1 MSHLAQQRQKEKQ
14 QQRDAAKAAAVFQ
27 QSQFSYATTGE
38 INVQPKNIGVLKVSK
53 LMSNPISF
61 EGRVTATQDETESA
75 PATESAPE
83 NEQRFAAQTVHSF
96 NFQIMIDR
104 FGQHPPTLLVEEWEN
119 RTRYQVPRN
128 RTFSE

>member
-1 MSHLAQQRQKEKQ
+1 M
-14 QQRDAAKAAAVFQ
+14 
-27 QSQFSYATTGE
+27 
-38 INVQPKNIGVLKVSK
+38 
-53 LMSNPISF
+53 
-61 EGRVTATQDETESA
+61 TATQDETESA

-119 RTRYQVPRN
+119 RTRYHGLEPHFFRMTQSWEIANAQAAYWREYFELRHQQHVLDRAPTSIPKRSKAVDL
-128 RTFSE
+128 RSI